1 MTKCL
6 YLCKSIDRIDMHK
19 LRVKL
24 YITVVLLFLSIA
36 CVRSPRHA
44 EQIMEQAKSCM
55 NESADSAL
63 HLLQTISSPQTLRGK
78 ERADYALLYTQACD
92 KNNMVVADD
101 SLIRIAVDY
110 YGEEKSMN
118 AALSYFYL
126 GCVNWNKGS
135 NVDAAKAFLKALD
148 IFPPRATT
156 DRLLMQIHVYL
167 GECYNWEGF
176 YQEAKGH
183 YSLAYQNALFRKD
196 TLDMY
201 YPLCGLGESCL
212 YLNLNDSALSFY
224 NKALDISRYYRNVDM
239 EKSVLYSLVGY
250 YEVMH
255 EYAGVYQYA
264 NRLIEL
270 GDDDLTDIYRAK
282 GNALMDMERLDSVYY
297 YLKLSTLSEDLNTR
311 TMSYY
316 SLYEL
321 LKKKHDIKLTEYVD
335 SFIMYKD
342 SLNLADRYNEIQKL
356 KSDHLEQVRQRE
368 YLQHRNKLKLYFL
381 ALCLLFGL
389 LGVIIVLI
397 IEKRRKQHYVEL
409 QQKLADNKLDNI
421 KRYMKEQFGETVEV
435 ETKLRELEEEE
446 TKTYIVSFQHTVWY
460 KKIANL
466 DKEWLSAKE
475 QRELYKDLSVL
486 FAGLIETLQGEYPA
500 IKEVDIY
507 FCIMSV
513 IGYKLKTIAACLR
526 TTDRNLSTR
535 KSRMKKVLSKNTF
548 DIIFSKSLNTI

>member
-1 MTKCL
+1 
-6 YLCKSIDRIDMHK
+6 
-19 LRVKL
+19 
-24 YITVVLLFLSIA
+24 
-36 CVRSPRHA
+36 
-44 EQIMEQAKSCM
+44 
-55 NESADSAL
+55 
-63 HLLQTISSPQTLRGK
+63 
-78 ERADYALLYTQACD
+78 
-92 KNNMVVADD
+92 
-101 SLIRIAVDY
+101 
-110 YGEEKSMN
+110 
-118 AALSYFYL
+118 
-126 GCVNWNKGS
+126 
-135 NVDAAKAFLKALD
+135 
-148 IFPPRATT
+148 
-156 DRLLMQIHVYL
+156 MQIHVYL

-176 YQEAKGH
+176 YQEAKEH

-239 EKSVLYSLVGY
+239 EKSVLFSLVGY

-255 EYAGVYQYA
+255 EYTDVYQYA

-282 GNALMDMERLDSVYY
+282 GNALMDMERLDSAYY

-321 LKKKHDIKLTEYVD
+321 LKKKHDIELAEYVD

-356 KSDHLEQVRQRE
+356 KSDHLEQMRQRE

-409 QQKLADNKLDNI
+409 QQRLADNKLDNI

-446 TKTYIVSFQHTVWY
+446 IKTYIVSFQRTVWY

-475 QRELYKDLSVL
+475 QRELYKDLSAL

-507 FCIMSV
+507 FCILSV
-513 IGYKLKTIAACLR
+513 TGYKLKTIAACLR

-535 KSRMKKVLSKNTF
+535 KSRMKKVLSKNPF
-548 DIIFSKSLNTI
+548 DIIFVNH